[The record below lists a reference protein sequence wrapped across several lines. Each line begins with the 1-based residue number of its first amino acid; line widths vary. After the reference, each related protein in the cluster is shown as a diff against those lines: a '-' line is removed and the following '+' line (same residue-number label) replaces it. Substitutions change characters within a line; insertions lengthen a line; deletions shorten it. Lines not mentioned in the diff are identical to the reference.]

1 MTGDRTMA
9 NTYVDAVTKTVDVN
23 GTSFV
28 YRETAQKNGIAV
40 VLLHHLTAVLDDWDP
55 RTIDSL
61 AQHHRVIAFNNR
73 GVGGSKGTTQDT
85 IDDMATDAVG
95 FIRALRLTKTDLFGF
110 SLGGFIAQVIA
121 QKHPDLVRRMIL
133 AGTSAAGGEGI
144 SNVASVLQNAVA
156 RATAEKKHPK
166 QSLFFTQSHEGQKA
180 AAEFLQRLSTRQQ
193 DRDLP
198 ATQETIVAQVTAITK
213 WGMAPKPTSL
223 AGIRHPA
230 LVANGDTDVMVPSI
244 NSVELARKL
253 PHCRFTGN
261 GGGPPDGHEGARS
274 RVWRHRRG
282 ARCGVPAS
290 RRCCRPSGDPRRRGA
305 GRASRPSAGLGMQYL
320 INKQAAK

>member
-1 MTGDRTMA
+1 MRGNKTMS
-9 NTYVDAVTKTVDVN
+9 NTYADALTKTVDVN
-23 GTSFV
+23 GTSFT
-28 YRETAQKNGIAV
+28 YRETGQKNGIPV

-61 AQHHRVIAFNNR
+61 AQKHRVIVFNNR
-73 GVGGSKGTTQDT
+73 GVGGSKGTTPDT
-85 IDDMATDAVG
+85 IDDMATDAVA
-95 FIRALRLTKTDLFGF
+95 FIRALGLRKTDLLGF

-133 AGTSAAGGEGI
+133 AGTSTAGGEGV
-144 SNVASVLQNAVA
+144 SNVGAVLQNAVA
-156 RATAEKKHPK
+156 KATAEKKHPK
-166 QSLFFTQSHEGQKA
+166 QSLFFTQSHDGQKA
-180 AAEFLQRLSTRQQ
+180 AAEFLQRLETRKQ

-223 AGIRHPA
+223 DSIQHPV

-253 PHCRFTGN
+253 PHSELSIFPDAGHGAIFQYHSAFLDQTLRFLQN
-261 GGGPPDGHEGARS
+261 
-274 RVWRHRRG
+274 
-282 ARCGVPAS
+282 
-290 RRCCRPSGDPRRRGA
+290 
-305 GRASRPSAGLGMQYL
+305 
-320 INKQAAK
+320 